1 MNVYTAQRR
10 TLSVGVL
17 FQVRIWFLDLSR
29 NVFDHLNFRPPNFR
43 EEKEVKDTFTVPCVW
58 SGHVYYIVFT
68 DGQARSADLRA
79 TTRYLAGLLSHP
91 FQGVAPSRGYRR
103 PGLSGL
109 ERYSVEGSPL

>member
-1 MNVYTAQRR
+1 M
-10 TLSVGVL
+10 
-17 FQVRIWFLDLSR
+17 
-29 NVFDHLNFRPPNFR
+29 
-43 EEKEVKDTFTVPCVW
+43 
-58 SGHVYYIVFT
+58 FT

-109 ERYSVEGSPL
+109 ERYSVEGSPPLTPVNAPKADLEGPGSGAGTGTSQGGANTGAEP

>member
-1 MNVYTAQRR
+1 MQGTSTPFHHLEHDGAHAAEAVLHPGGAPRPHD
-10 TLSVGVL
+10 VGEL
-17 FQVRIWFLDLSR
+17 
-29 NVFDHLNFRPPNFR
+29 
-43 EEKEVKDTFTVPCVW
+43 
-58 SGHVYYIVFT
+58 IVFT

-109 ERYSVEGSPL
+109 ERYSVVGPPSDPRR